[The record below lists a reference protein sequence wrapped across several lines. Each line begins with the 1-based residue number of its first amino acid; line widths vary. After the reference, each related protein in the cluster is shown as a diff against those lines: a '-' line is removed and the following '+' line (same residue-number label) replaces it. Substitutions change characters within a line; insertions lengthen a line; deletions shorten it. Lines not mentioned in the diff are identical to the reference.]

1 MFSYIKITAGIEEL
15 PTIRFRCFQGFYTRF
30 WSSCNRLNDMKRQ
43 CITSVA
49 ILLLLNQFTLIHE
62 YINNIDEISPFQANI
77 SKILWP
83 YNVFLGYRNRTFS
96 ENGLKVYIEIKVDP
110 FSELLMV

>member
-62 YINNIDEISPFQANI
+62 YTNNIDEISPFQANI